1 MARLTAAERRALP
14 DSAFA
19 IPSERK
25 YPEED
30 AGHAKAA
37 LARAGEYGTP
47 AVKAAVRKKAA
58 AKFGMTGKKK
68 PKKSAPRMGP
78 ATSKISSQMLN
89 DNY

>member
-1 MARLTAAERRALP
+1 MARLTTAERNALP

-19 IPSERK
+19 IPSKRK

-47 AVKAAVRKKAA
+47 AVKAAVRRNAA
-58 AKFGMTGKKK
+58 AQFGMTGKKK
-68 PKKSAPRMGP
+68 P
-78 ATSKISSQMLN
+78 TSKMGAQTKRISDRMLSA
-89 DNY
+89 